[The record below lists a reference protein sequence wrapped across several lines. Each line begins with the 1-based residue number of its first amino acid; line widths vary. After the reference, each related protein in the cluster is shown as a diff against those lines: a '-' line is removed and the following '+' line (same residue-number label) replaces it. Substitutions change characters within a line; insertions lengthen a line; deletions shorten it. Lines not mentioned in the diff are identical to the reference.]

1 MRKTD
6 RLARRFDDDALA
18 RRKAD
23 LAARVSI
30 VQVVGRVVSL
40 RKAGAAWQGLCPF
53 HEERS
58 PSFTVYERGNRPG
71 FYCYGC
77 GAKGDAIEFVMR
89 RQGLGFLDALQLL
102 ESENGLQN
110 LQAAPPPRPVAT
122 VQAVDRAKLDR
133 ARRLWGMA
141 EPVVEGSPVD
151 LYLRGRAI
159 VPPATYGID
168 GMGPGG
174 WPVDLRFAADSWHDL
189 ERRSWPAMVAAIRS
203 HAGEL
208 LTVHRTYIARRPDG
222 SWGKAP
228 AEKAKLVVGSYA
240 PGFIRLGADADA
252 MIGGEGIESSLS
264 AMQLWRRSG
273 LAFVTAGRM
282 RNVEPPFLCSDF
294 IYAADKGGKG
304 RHGELFAHAG
314 ARAFGASRQVAVR
327 IPRLAADKGDFND
340 LLQLRAEAERRSRE
354 SDHGK

>member
-6 RLARRFDDDALA
+6 RLARRFDDAALQ
-18 RRKAD
+18 RRKAE
-23 LAARVSI
+23 LHSRLSI
-30 VQVVGRVVSL
+30 VQVVGRVVTL

-53 HEERS
+53 HDERS

-71 FYCYGC
+71 FHCFGC
-77 GAKGDAIEFVMR
+77 GASGDAIDFVMR

-102 ESENGLQN
+102 ESENGLTH
-110 LQAAPPPRPVAT
+110 LQASAPPPARVAAAQ
-122 VQAVDRAKLDR
+122 VVDPRKLDR
-133 ARRLWGMA
+133 ARRIWGMA
-141 EPVVEGSPVD
+141 SPIEAGDPVD

-159 VPPATYGID
+159 VPPGDYGIA
-168 GMGPGG
+168 GMGPAG
-174 WPVDLRFAADSWHDL
+174 WPVDLRFAADCWHDY
-189 ERRSWPAMVAAIRS
+189 EQRSWPAMVAAVRS

-208 LTVHRTYIARRPDG
+208 LTVHRTYLARRPDG

-228 AEKAKLVVGSYA
+228 AEKTRLVVGSYG

-282 RNVEPPFLCSDF
+282 RNVEPPFACGDF
-294 IYAADKGGKG
+294 IWAADKGGKG
-304 RHGELFAHAG
+304 RFGELFAHAG
-314 ARAFGASRQVAVR
+314 AKAFAVGRTVAVR
-327 IPRLAADKGDFND
+327 IPRIAADKGDFND

-354 SDHGK
+354 GAR